1 VLSQIEFDGTTA
13 PFPDELY
20 APTVT
25 AAQDKVDTIA
35 TA

>member
-1 VLSQIEFDGTTA
+1 VLSQIEFDGTTT
-13 PFPDELY
+13 PFPEELY

-25 AAQDKVDTIA
+25 AAHEKIGTIA